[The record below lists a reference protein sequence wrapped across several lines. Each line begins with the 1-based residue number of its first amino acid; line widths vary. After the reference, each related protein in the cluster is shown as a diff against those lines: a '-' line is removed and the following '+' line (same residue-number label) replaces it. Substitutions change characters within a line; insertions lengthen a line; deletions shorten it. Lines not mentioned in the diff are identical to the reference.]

1 MFYLIGLGID
11 AVLLVVLI
19 ISYRNKKRNENC
31 ICENCKYLARKYKVG
46 HSYNYECRKSVW
58 TFDKDRYPITCGDY
72 KDKNNA
78 NQKNL
83 DDEEEKSFAD
93 RSSEDYNK
101 QITAFLNSQAT
112 MSAYQSTLENLR
124 TQLYIIKRT

>member
-78 NQKNL
+78 N
-83 DDEEEKSFAD
+83 
-93 RSSEDYNK
+93 
-101 QITAFLNSQAT
+101 
-112 MSAYQSTLENLR
+112 
-124 TQLYIIKRT
+124 